1 MSRPAKI
8 KSQQKHQVLQ
18 ALNRLG
24 SPVTVFDVA
33 AATGLPV
40 ARASWWLNQIA
51 AQTNAHMAVTCD
63 GALVYLFPDN
73 VSESKLSW
81 MQQTRDEVQ
90 RFCTHLLEYIGRF
103 YVGTM
108 LLCSP
113 LCLSIF
119 WTLLVVTVSGTI
131 SKRRDEV
138 FSGDTITIIALLLH
152 PFLSIFKWNYNYR
165 GKSFSNDLLRFF
177 LGGTNPN
184 RRLSNRRWKAVGEL
198 IRANNGVLIREQ
210 LSPYINDNFPGG
222 DENSVIPVL
231 VHFNGV
237 PSVTKSGN
245 IVYLFPDM
253 QTSTRDREKRD
264 CYPIADKL
272 LEKTWY
278 LGSLP
283 ANRLSFVVTFTGLN
297 LLGYLGLYEQTY
309 LVTPMS
315 PLAPLIWGYFAFGL
329 CLVTLPIMRALILA
343 RKNDAIRKRNEQKTI
358 AAQRIK
364 NPDIDLRRRLSEAK
378 ELAFAWRNTLKQ
390 QAAYSTMKDYLEQAN
405 ATEPQWLTLEAQYYQ
420 KSLEAKQMHKAEQMH
435 KTEPSHDRPKT
446 NVVNIDFSAMPPSYK
461 AA

>member
-8 KSQQKHQVLQ
+8 KSHQKQQVIQ

-73 VSESKLSW
+73 ITDTKPGWAQRTAGEIRRF
-81 MQQTRDEVQ
+81 TR
-90 RFCTHLLEYIGRF
+90 HLLEYVGRF
-103 YVGTM
+103 YLGTM

-138 FSGDTITIIALLLH
+138 FSRDSIVIVALLLQ

-177 LGGTNPN
+177 LGGSNPN
-184 RRLSNRRWKAVGEL
+184 RRLTNKRWKAVGEL

-210 LSPYINDNFPGG
+210 LSPYIDDGFASDN
-222 DENSVIPVL
+222 ENAVIPVL
-231 VHFNGV
+231 VHFNGM
-237 PSVTKSGN
+237 PTVTKSGN

-253 QTSTRDREKRD
+253 QTSTRDQEHRHR
-264 CYPIADKL
+264 YPIAERL

-283 ANRLSFVVTFTGLN
+283 TNRLSFVMTFTGLN
-297 LLGYLGLYEQTY
+297 LLGYLGFYEQLY
-309 LVTPMS
+309 FINPAN
-315 PLAPLIWGYFAFGL
+315 PLSPLIWGYFLFGL
-329 CLVTLPIMRALILA
+329 CLVALPAMRAMLLS
-343 RKNDAIRKRNEQKTI
+343 RKNEAIRNRNERKT
-358 AAQRIK
+358 AAAERLK
-364 NPDIDLRRRLSEAK
+364 APDTDLQDKLAEARTLS
-378 ELAFAWRNTLKQ
+378 FVWRNTLKQ
-390 QAAYSTMKDYLEQAN
+390 QAAYSTMKDYIEQVGV
-405 ATEPQWLTLEAQYYQ
+405 TEPHWRTMEIQ
-420 KSLEAKQMHKAEQMH
+420 
-435 KTEPSHDRPKT
+435 PPKT
-446 NVVNIDFSAMPPSYK
+446 NVVNLEFSAMPPLYK